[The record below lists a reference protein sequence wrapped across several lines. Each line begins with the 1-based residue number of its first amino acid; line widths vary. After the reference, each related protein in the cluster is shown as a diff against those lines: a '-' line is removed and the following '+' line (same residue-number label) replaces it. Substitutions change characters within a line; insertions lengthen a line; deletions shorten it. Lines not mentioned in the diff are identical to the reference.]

1 MAWRRRRQPAFRAV
15 RNPDGSWDL
24 HAGTAVVPGFA
35 GYRDAVREAE
45 SRDRRRRKTRAVA
58 IRLALVAASLLLLV
72 PVVVLREKANPEYQ
86 PARAFADRMEE
97 AYRRVDAGIAE
108 ATGFTVDEH
117 GFTGAIMAS
126 IRGGVEAEYR
136 LLIGAHRGDC
146 YLIRWVRFEVPFVA
160 RLLPRYECEP
170 GPSAMSF
177 APSGFEAIAVNLYSG
192 QPLVWGAVLP
202 SPVVLRT
209 WFFPA
214 ALILLGIAVWV
225 LVGISLVALRGVP
238 IMKVPVERVEP
249 AG

>member
-24 HAGTAVVPGFA
+24 HAGSAVVPGLA

-45 SRDRRRRKTRAVA
+45 NRDRSRRKVRAVA
-58 IRLALVAASLLLLV
+58 IRLAVVAASLLLLV
-72 PVVVLREKANPEYQ
+72 PVVMLRENANPEY
-86 PARAFADRMEE
+86 PDARAFADRMEE
-97 AYRRVDAGIAE
+97 SYRRVDAGIAE
-108 ATGFTVDEH
+108 VTGFTVEEH

-126 IRGGVEAEYR
+126 SRGGVATEYR

-170 GPSAMSF
+170 GPPAMSF
-177 APSGFEAIAVNLYSG
+177 APSGYEAIAVNLYSG
-192 QPLVWGAVLP
+192 RPLVWDAVLP
-202 SPVVLRT
+202 PPVVLRT

-214 ALILLGIAVWV
+214 ALVLLGIAVWV
-225 LVGISLVALRGVP
+225 LVGISLVALRGAP
-238 IMKVPVERVEP
+238 TMKVPVERVDP
-249 AG
+249 SG